1 VLTRISIQQTHCA
14 HPLTVTEFLPVII
27 LVRMDN
33 NRNIPIRAGLFVT
46 FRQRTDRKHYPAGS
60 SLVLDPIIHLWL
72 RTKYCDGKIVVRDT
86 RFNFIFSTLFGY
98 TSEGV
103 QWGFSEGCEG
113 VQWGLPL
120 RTPWQPPG
128 NPQATPWQV

>member
-1 VLTRISIQQTHCA
+1 MLIRISIQQTHCA

-46 FRQRTDRKHYPAGS
+46 FHQRTDRKHYPAGTS
-60 SLVLDPIIHLWL
+60 FVLDPIIHFWL

-103 QWGFSEGCEG
+103 Q
-113 VQWGLPL
+113 
-120 RTPWQPPG
+120 
-128 NPQATPWQV
+128 